1 MMNAVWVSLGFG
13 MFRIFVELPLK
24 HWRRY
29 HKELAESKNTFDS
42 TVEEEIPFECC

>member
-1 MMNAVWVSLGFG
+1 MNAVWVSLGFG
-13 MFRIFVELPLK
+13 MFRISVELPLK